1 MTKAPIDALADTMAE
16 VKLETFRESLADVK
30 ARTLRENRH
39 YAIWRPNQWSKRQQT
54 LLQRIEAET
63 LWNTQVELEH

>member
-1 MTKAPIDALADTMAE
+1 MTKAPIDALADTIAE
-16 VKLETFRESLADVK
+16 VKLEAFRESLADVK
-30 ARTLRENRH
+30 ARTLQENRH
-39 YAIWRPNQWSKRQQT
+39 YATWRPNEWSKRQQT